1 MAYKLARPLQ
11 LLKQYLIKPEY
22 EMNNQRL
29 KELAMINACR
39 DDSRD
44 VQFYETNM
52 SKRVVSKFNHR
63 SRSNLTSTKALV
75 VAA

>member
-1 MAYKLARPLQ
+1 
-11 LLKQYLIKPEY
+11 
-22 EMNNQRL
+22 MNNQRL